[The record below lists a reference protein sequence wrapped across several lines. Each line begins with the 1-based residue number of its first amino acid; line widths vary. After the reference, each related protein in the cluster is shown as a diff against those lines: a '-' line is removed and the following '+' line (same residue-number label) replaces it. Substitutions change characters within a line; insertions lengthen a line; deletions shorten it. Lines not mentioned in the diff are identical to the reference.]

1 MKLIET
7 LSDKISDE
15 IHDAKSYARMALEQ
29 KDTRPD
35 LARTLYTISL
45 EEMDHMAR
53 LHNSV
58 VGIIESYRQEHGEPP
73 AAMLAVYDY
82 LHKQQIAK
90 AADAKAL
97 QDMFK

>member
-7 LSDKISDE
+7 LSDKISEE

-53 LHNSV
+53 LHNAV
-58 VGIIESYRQEHGEPP
+58 VEIIEAYRKEHGEPP

>member
-58 VGIIESYRQEHGEPP
+58 VGIIETYRQEHGEPP

>member
-7 LSDKISDE
+7 LSDKISEE
-15 IHDAKSYARMALEQ
+15 IHDAKSYAKMALEQ

-53 LHNSV
+53 LHNAV
-58 VGIIESYRQEHGEPP
+58 VEIIDSFPR
-73 AAMLAVYDY
+73 LRR
-82 LHKQQIAK
+82 
-90 AADAKAL
+90 
-97 QDMFK
+97 

>member
-7 LSDKISDE
+7 LSDKISEE

-53 LHNSV
+53 LHNAV
-58 VGIIESYRQEHGEPP
+58 VEIIETYRKEHNEPP

-82 LHKQQIAK
+82 LHKKQIAK

>member
-7 LSDKISDE
+7 LSDKISEE
-15 IHDAKSYARMALEQ
+15 IHDAKSYAKMALEQ

-53 LHNSV
+53 LHNAV
-58 VGIIESYRQEHGEPP
+58 VEIIETYRKEHGEPP
-73 AAMLAVYDY
+73 AAMMAVYDY
-82 LHKQQIAK
+82 LHKKQIAK

-97 QDMFK
+97 QDLFK

>member
-7 LSDKISDE
+7 LSNKISDE

-58 VGIIESYRQEHGEPP
+58 VGIIETYRQEHGEPP